1 MRLTV
6 PGGLKSMQRSIGG
19 APVASAMNQ
28 QATHVLYWT
37 RVPY

>member
-6 PGGLKSMQRSIGG
+6 PGGLKSMQRSITG

-28 QATHVLYWT
+28 QAT
-37 RVPY
+37 RVPYWTSVPC